1 MVLLCAASGVSAQSI
16 YRQVDAEG
24 RITYT
29 DRPDMTPLA
38 RTATDLA
45 LDVANALA
53 SNSPISSRPAAIID
67 ANEAARRLEQ
77 AELERKRGAEALP
90 GEQARGT
97 DATVVNQQRYRRRQ
111 EELRRVVEQAQRRA
125 SETSRLVRASP

>member
-1 MVLLCAASGVSAQSI
+1 MVLLCAASGVSAQAI
-16 YRQVDAEG
+16 YRQADAEG
-24 RITYT
+24 HITYT
-29 DRPDMTPLA
+29 DRPDPA
-38 RTATDLA
+38 PSPQTATDPV
-45 LDVANALA
+45 LDVMNALA
-53 SNSPISSRPAAIID
+53 SHSAISSLRIAMID

-77 AELERKRGAEALP
+77 AELERKRGAEPLP

-97 DATVVNQQRYRRRQ
+97 DASVVNQQRYQRRQ